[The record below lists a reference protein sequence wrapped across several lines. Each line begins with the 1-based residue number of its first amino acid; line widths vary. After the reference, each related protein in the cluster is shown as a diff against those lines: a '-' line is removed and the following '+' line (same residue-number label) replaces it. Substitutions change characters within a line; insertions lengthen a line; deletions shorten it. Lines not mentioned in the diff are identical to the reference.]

1 MNNTAKRMEEL
12 MVLVDKSLM
21 LTDNDNERLM
31 LACAMMQRTNEIFEE
46 MTEFGGITLVTF
58 KCAKLFQSTK
68 IQDISCRIQANSYT
82 KIAVSIELN

>member
-46 MTEFGGITLVTF
+46 ILGEQGRKSMYKELV
-58 KCAKLFQSTK
+58 
-68 IQDISCRIQANSYT
+68 
-82 KIAVSIELN
+82 

>member
-1 MNNTAKRMEEL
+1 MNNIAKRMEQL

-46 MTEFGGITLVTF
+46 ILGEQGRKSMYKELV
-58 KCAKLFQSTK
+58 
-68 IQDISCRIQANSYT
+68 
-82 KIAVSIELN
+82 

>member
-1 MNNTAKRMEEL
+1 MQEL

-46 MTEFGGITLVTF
+46 ILGEQGRKLMYKELV
-58 KCAKLFQSTK
+58 
-68 IQDISCRIQANSYT
+68 
-82 KIAVSIELN
+82 

>member
-1 MNNTAKRMEEL
+1 MNNVAKRMQEL

-46 MTEFGGITLVTF
+46 ILGEQGRKSMYKELV
-58 KCAKLFQSTK
+58 
-68 IQDISCRIQANSYT
+68 
-82 KIAVSIELN
+82 

>member
-12 MVLVDKSLM
+12 MILVDKSLM

-46 MTEFGGITLVTF
+46 ILGEQGRKSMYKELV
-58 KCAKLFQSTK
+58 
-68 IQDISCRIQANSYT
+68 
-82 KIAVSIELN
+82 